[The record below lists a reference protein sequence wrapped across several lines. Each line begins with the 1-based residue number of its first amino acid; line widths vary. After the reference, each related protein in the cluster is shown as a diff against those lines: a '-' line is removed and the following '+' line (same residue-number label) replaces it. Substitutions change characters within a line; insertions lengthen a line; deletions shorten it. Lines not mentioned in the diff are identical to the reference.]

1 MFAHLVEML
10 TAHYFS
16 SDERMADDVDVILNM
31 TRHVVF
37 QKPFWYVA
45 ISIGVVNVFRRS
57 FTSAATAMF
66 NVIFIFVHGDR
77 VKKYAKNIGR
87 RLMTICMKRRLSDSR
102 RLLKTFHSS
111 TRDH

>member
-16 SDERMADDVDVILNM
+16 SDERSAQDVDVIVNM
-31 TRHVVF
+31 THDVVF
-37 QKPFWYVA
+37 QKPFLYVA
-45 ISIGVVNVFRRS
+45 ISISVVNVFRRS

-77 VKKYAKNIGR
+77 VKYAKNIGR
-87 RLMTICMKRRLSDSR
+87 MLMGICMKRRLLYSR
-102 RLLKTFHSS
+102 HLLRTFLSS
-111 TRDH
+111 TRGH